1 MSYPR
6 LTLPLGPRNHAAILT
21 KVIRLAIDG
30 KVDYLAYMKVTSQRC
45 AGFTPPPKVAVGE
58 KFVARGKSHQIGVIR
73 AHQAE
78 DDMPDYGIKKRD
90 WEIYVAAET
99 LEDIPVDQSR
109 DRTWLRGSPKCQP
122 DLAGSTPLL
131 RQR

>member
-1 MSYPR
+1 MLDSRR
-6 LTLPLGPRNHAAILT
+6 L
-21 KVIRLAIDG
+21 
-30 KVDYLAYMKVTSQRC
+30 
-45 AGFTPPPKVAVGE
+45 PKVAVGE
-58 KFVARGKSHQIGVIR
+58 KFVAHGKSHQIGVIR